1 MKMTISVPDD
11 LYEIVKAADFNASAV
26 CQGALRDHV
35 ERLQRLAE
43 LGEGMER
50 VEVYLERLNSN
61 AAFTGRLLAMTDGR
75 RINATA
81 FAYLTSRNRIVIYN
95 DDTQDLDEFDTFD
108 ELASDP
114 AWRDGS
120 PEFIA
125 AIAEALGEKYII
137 ELDI

>member
-11 LYEIVKAADFNASAV
+11 LYEIVKAADFNASKV
-26 CQGALRDHV
+26 CQRALRDHV

-43 LGEGMER
+43 LGEGMQR
-50 VEVYLERLNSN
+50 VEVYLERLNSD

-75 RINATA
+75 RNITVW
-81 FAYLTSRNRIVIYN
+81 AYLTSRNRIVIYN

-108 ELASDP
+108 ELASDR

-120 PEFIA
+120 PEFVA

-137 ELDI
+137 ELKI

>member
-11 LYEIVKAADFNASAV
+11 LYEIVKAADFNASKV
-26 CQGALRDHV
+26 CQRALRDHV

-43 LGEGMER
+43 LGEGMQR
-50 VEVYLERLNSN
+50 VEVYLERLNSD

-75 RINATA
+75 RNITVW
-81 FAYLTSRNRIVIYN
+81 AYLTSRNRIVIYN

-108 ELASDP
+108 ELASDR

>member
-1 MKMTISVPDD
+1 VIYTDDAHD
-11 LYEIVKAADFNASAV
+11 LY
-26 CQGALRDHV
+26 
-35 ERLQRLAE
+35 
-43 LGEGMER
+43 
-50 VEVYLERLNSN
+50 
-61 AAFTGRLLAMTDGR
+61 
-75 RINATA
+75 
-81 FAYLTSRNRIVIYN
+81 
-95 DDTQDLDEFDTFD
+95 EFDTFD

>member
-11 LYEIVKAADFNASAV
+11 LYEIVKAADFNASKV
-26 CQGALRDHV
+26 CQRALRDHV

-43 LGEGMER
+43 LGEGMQR
-50 VEVYLERLNSN
+50 VEVYLERLNSD

-75 RINATA
+75 RNITVW
-81 FAYLTSRNRIVIYN
+81 AYLTSRNRIVIYN

-108 ELASDP
+108 ELASDR

-137 ELDI
+137 ELKI

>member
-1 MKMTISVPDD
+1 MKMTISVPDE
-11 LYEIVKAADFNASAV
+11 LYEIVKAADFNASKV
-26 CQGALRDHV
+26 CQRALRDHV

-43 LGEGMER
+43 LGEGMQR
-50 VEVYLERLNSN
+50 VEVYLERLNSD

-75 RINATA
+75 RNITVW
-81 FAYLTSRNRIVIYN
+81 AYLTSRNRIVIYN

-108 ELASDP
+108 ELASDR

-120 PEFIA
+120 PEFVA

-137 ELDI
+137 ELKI